1 MTRPFPLRAPRA
13 NPIAWR
19 TRGGLRGLPGL
30 GFFGGMPIVASIY
43 LGGNVTVT
51 ATNSLSPNQEVQ
63 ISGDQKIPDGIYMVS
78 AANPTQF
85 QFSGAGIQGRWNQ
98 TPSQGGMFAPVQ
110 TAVPGTT
117 STPVAAAAVP
127 VASSGDWFTDPTQG
141 IISGVPNIA
150 IVAGAGL
157 LLLLMVKHK

>member
-1 MTRPFPLRAPRA
+1 MTRPFPLRAPRT

-19 TRGGLRGLPGL
+19 TRGGLRGLRGL

-43 LGGNVTVT
+43 LGGNVTVI
-51 ATNSLSPNQEVQ
+51 ATNSLKPNQEVQ
-63 ISGDQKIPDGIYMVS
+63 ISGDQKIPDGTYMVA
-78 AANPTQF
+78 AANSNSF
-85 QFSGAGIQGRWNQ
+85 QFSGAGISGFWNQ

-110 TAVPGTT
+110 SVVPVAT
-117 STPVAAAAVP
+117 STAAAVVAP